1 MQQYT
6 IAGLVVEVSGYG
18 LNHIPGF
25 DIFLSYNKENNAGVK
40 IHLGKQIV
48 NRTIYP
54 LYCFKIEDS
63 LCEFA
68 KVDTGYYF
76 HIISADK
83 NDLLMEMKLLEE
95 SVFITTNMDVH
106 TPSHLLRF
114 AVWLAFG
121 IYSVSKHTVAV
132 HSSAVIYKDKAILF
146 LGESGTGKST
156 HARLWLEHIPN
167 TELLNDDSPFVYAD
181 EKKAIAFGSPWS
193 GKSPCFKNKHTPIAG
208 IVRLS
213 KAPCNKIVKLS
224 KISAIGALLPSCPPA
239 FAYDEYLSD
248 RICEI
253 LSFLIQ
259 QVPVYSLE
267 CVPDESAAKLVFSTL
282 KNEGYL

>member
-1 MQQYT
+1 MQLYT
-6 IAGLVVEVSGYG
+6 IAGLTIGCYEKC
-18 LNHIPGF
+18 LNRITGF
-25 DIFLSYNKENNAGVK
+25 SVFSQEWDEKGPDVIIELNKILESKNHTPSYYFQLNEN
-40 IHLGKQIV
+40 Q
-48 NRTIYP
+48 
-54 LYCFKIEDS
+54 
-63 LCEFA
+63 CEF
-68 KVDTGYYF
+68 T
-76 HIISADK
+76 HIDDVFFYRMIQPDG
-83 NDLLMEMKLLEE
+83 NNLLMEMRLIEDKMY
-95 SVFITTNMDVH
+95 VTTNMNVH

-121 IYSVSKHTVAV
+121 IYSVSRHTVAV
-132 HSSAVIYKDKAILF
+132 HSSTVIYKDKAILF

-156 HARLWLEHIPN
+156 HTRLWLKHIPD
-167 TELLNDDSPFVYAD
+167 TELLNDDSPFVFAD
-181 EKKAIAFGSPWS
+181 KKNAVAFGSPWS
-193 GKSPCFKNKHTPIAG
+193 GKTPCFKNKHVPIAG

-224 KISAIGALLPSCPPA
+224 KISAVGALLPSCPPA

-248 RICEI
+248 RICDI
-253 LSFLIQ
+253 LSLLIQ